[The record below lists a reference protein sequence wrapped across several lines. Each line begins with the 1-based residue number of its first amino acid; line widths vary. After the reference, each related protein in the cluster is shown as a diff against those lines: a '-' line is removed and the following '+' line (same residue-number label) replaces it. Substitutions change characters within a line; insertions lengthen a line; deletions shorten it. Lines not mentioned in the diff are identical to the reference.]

1 MILKPAVC
9 LYPRK
14 EYSRHGIYYIERK
27 ECFVLPLVG
36 FVASGPKIS
45 RWTRHVVYSRS
56 RSPFGP
62 TPSVHCNFP
71 FLPIK
76 GLRVPRLD
84 NKARTSR
91 ANRNCSFF
99 DVQFLYA
106 SCNSIYYT
114 CLRLTCSL
122 RDSRLP
128 RRVLSQR
135 DKVGF

>member
-1 MILKPAVC
+1 MILAPPVC
-9 LYPRK
+9 LHPHK
-14 EYSRHGIYYIERK
+14 EYSRHSIYYIERK
-27 ECFVLPLVG
+27 ECFVLPLVA

-56 RSPFGP
+56 RSPFRP
-62 TPSVHCNFP
+62 APSVHCNFP

-76 GLRVPRLD
+76 GLRMPRLD

-91 ANRNCSFF
+91 ANRNYGFF

-106 SCNSIYYT
+106 SRILST

-122 RDSRLP
+122 RESRLP
-128 RRVLSQR
+128 CRVSSQR